1 MLINYQTPFTC
12 TLRYVT
18 RQWFQSDTIN
28 AILQAMEY
36 KWNRKKL
43 WGYNR
48 RFMRLIC
55 WIHTGLNY
63 LYRPSERQQ
72 TNECQWTSPPFT
84 TLSFQIPS
92 LAMTSCAVGL
102 VKSQSLLLGLG
113 LCSRPQVETVLLGD
127 TAVANWVTQAKNDC
141 YLTQCGYSKCKGLET
156 ACWGVVNNS
165 VLYICTSHTVGSR
178 SQKP

>member
-1 MLINYQTPFTC
+1 MMIGEYADGWKMLMLINYQTSFTC
-12 TLRYVT
+12 TLRCVT
-18 RQWFQSDTIN
+18 LQWFQSDTFN

-43 WGYNR
+43 WGYIR

-55 WIHTGLNY
+55 WIHTGFERLNY

-72 TNECQWTSPPFT
+72 TNNMSQWTSPPFT

-92 LAMTSCAVGL
+92 LAMTSCVVGL

-141 YLTQCGYSKCKGLET
+141 YLPQCG
-156 ACWGVVNNS
+156 
-165 VLYICTSHTVGSR
+165 
-178 SQKP
+178 